1 MENVL
6 HQLTAALQQAGI
18 TALAEKEPLDRHCS
32 WRIGGPADLLVEPS
46 SVAEIQSVVRLT
58 RKSGLPLVVI
68 GDGSNL
74 LFNDAGI
81 RGVVMKI
88 GRRLGG
94 VTIDNQSVTVSG
106 GVWIPCLAR
115 RTAKAGLTGLEHTI
129 GIPGT
134 VGGLVLMNGGSLR
147 QAIGENVRRV
157 WLVDR
162 DGKEQVLAAA
172 DCDFSYRHSA
182 LQGREVVIV
191 GAELWL
197 ERGEPGEIRRN
208 MLEILRERRSKFPL
222 RQPNCGSVFL
232 SNPDHYHI
240 IGPPGKVIEEA
251 GLKGFRIGDA
261 QVSPMHANFI
271 VNLGNA
277 TAADVLALIKHIRKT
292 VHDRTGQWLGCEVR
306 HVDEQGRLRPASEV
320 CG

>member
-1 MENVL
+1 MSDRKGQLAAVL
-6 HQLTAALQQAGI
+6 CSQGIETRTDEALSG
-18 TALAEKEPLDRHCS
+18 HCS
-32 WRIGGPADLLVEPS
+32 WRIGGPADLLVEPA
-46 SVAEIQSVVRLT
+46 SVAEVQQVVRLT
-58 RKSGLPLVVI
+58 RGTGLPLVVI

-88 GRRLGG
+88 GRRLGAMN
-94 VTIDNQSVTVSG
+94 IDGQTVIADG
-106 GVWIPCLAR
+106 GAWIPCLAR

-134 VGGLVLMNGGSLR
+134 LGGLVLMNGGSLR
-147 QAIGENVRRV
+147 QAIGTSVQRV

-162 DGKEQVLAAA
+162 NGNEQMVLAA

-182 LQGREVVIV
+182 LQGREVIIV
-191 GAELWL
+191 RAELRL
-197 ERGEPGEIRRN
+197 ERGEPRAIRHE
-208 MLEILRERRSKFPL
+208 MLEILHERRSKFPL

-251 GLKGFRIGDA
+251 GLKGYRIGDA

-271 VNLGNA
+271 VNLGQA
-277 TAADVLALIKHIRKT
+277 TAADVLALIKHIRQT
-292 VHDRTGQWLGCEVR
+292 VHDRNDHWLGCEVR
-306 HVDEQGRLRPASEV
+306 HVDEQGRLQPASEV